1 MKPPMSPSIMRR
13 RQVILMLAGAAA
25 GYPFVVRAQQSQQMR
40 RIGVVLL
47 YPENDPQGQLRAT
60 AFQRQLEK
68 AGWTIGGNLQV
79 NFEWGTGDADWV
91 RSATERAL
99 RQAPD
104 VLLANGDP
112 AALAA
117 YHSTKTVP
125 TIFIGS
131 GDPVGDGLVQSL
143 ARPGGNVTGFAVMEP
158 SLGAKLL
165 IDRHTLPH
173 VWVKAAPFDPVL
185 PIRGRYVRLA
195 LQAKA
200 HGVTRTGGPVALM
213 VEDGELI
220 AVSSAGETGVRV
232 RPNSGG
238 DAVTVILADAVAFF
252 IPEHVPDPSRLPAGE
267 ELWVEVT
274 VPRKGMPRPVR
285 LGAKR
290 AGVLTPFALD

>member
-1 MKPPMSPSIMRR
+1 MNRPRR
-13 RQVILMLAGAAA
+13 GLV
-25 GYPFVVRAQQSQQMR
+25 
-40 RIGVVLL
+40 
-47 YPENDPQGQLRAT
+47 
-60 AFQRQLEK
+60 
-68 AGWTIGGNLQV
+68 
-79 NFEWGTGDADWV
+79 
-91 RSATERAL
+91 
-99 RQAPD
+99 
-104 VLLANGDP
+104 
-112 AALAA
+112 LAA
-117 YHSTKTVP
+117 
-125 TIFIGS
+125 IQIA
-131 GDPVGDGLVQSL
+131 LVS
-143 ARPGGNVTGFAVMEP
+143 
-158 SLGAKLL
+158 SLGVKLL

-173 VWVKAAPFDPVL
+173 VWVKAAPFDPLL

-200 HGVTRTGGPVALM
+200 HGVTRTGGAVALM